1 MNQDA
6 LDRLE
11 RLESHVAHLERAFDE
26 LNSVVVDQARTIRKL
41 AGQQQR
47 LGELARN
54 AELERIRSTNPKPPH
69 YQ

>member
-26 LNSVVVDQARTIRKL
+26 LNAAVVDQARTIRKL
-41 AGQQQR
+41 VAQQQR
-47 LGELARN
+47 VGELVRN

>member
-6 LDRLE
+6 LERLD
-11 RLESHVAHLERAFDE
+11 RLESHLAHLERAFDE

-41 AGQQQR
+41 VAQQQR
-47 LGELARN
+47 LGEVVRN
-54 AELERIRSTNPKPPH
+54 AELERIRATNPKPPH